1 MSLLKIPLIIASA
14 IGIHV
19 SFTTSYRPPS
29 SEEKVMPT
37 IFEAS
42 FKWLVSLRGLEL
54 VVVRCSSTLCTM
66 DLTVLQISIWAA
78 SVAEVAN
85 IITKHINPLQ
95 TPEGFYGASAV
106 QLVRVLHSTP
116 ITPAFLAGSLTT
128 VVGGVVRLCCM
139 STLGKLWSFQL
150 SIRKEHRLMTSGP
163 YSIVRHPSYTAFLLQ
178 YIGFIVMY
186 GSPGSWMRQSGIL
199 QVPFMKAIAAITFIV
214 FTACALLVST
224 RPAVEDEMM
233 HHAMG
238 EEWESWAKKVNYRL
252 LPGIY

>member
-37 IFEAS
+37 VLESS
-42 FKWLVSLRGLEL
+42 FKWLVSFRGLEL
-54 VVVRCSSTLCTM
+54 VV
-66 DLTVLQISIWAA
+66 ISIWAA
-78 SVAEVAN
+78 SAAEVAN
-85 IITKHINPLQ
+85 IITKHIDPLQ

-199 QVPFMKAIAAITFIV
+199 QVPFMKAIAAITFVV

>member
-1 MSLLKIPLIIASA
+1 MSLLKIPLVIASA
-14 IGIHV
+14 IGVHV
-19 SFTTSYRPPS
+19 SLTTSYRPPL

-37 IFEAS
+37 AFEAS
-42 FKWLVSLRGLEL
+42 FKWLVSIRGLEL
-54 VVVRCSSTLCTM
+54 VV
-66 DLTVLQISIWAA
+66 ISIWAA
-78 SVAEVAN
+78 SATEVAN
-85 IITKHINPLQ
+85 IITKHIDPSQ
-95 TPEGFYGASAV
+95 MPEGFYGASAI
-106 QLVRVLHSTP
+106 QLVRILRSTP
-116 ITPAFLAGSLTT
+116 ITPAFLAGSLAT

-178 YIGFIVMY
+178 YIGIIVMY

-199 QVPFMKAIAAITFIV
+199 QVPFMKAIAAITFVV